1 MRLDYDQMIKIF
13 DWPNGYLDNTQIIP
27 NSFTAPTKGQGTRG
41 PIQFSSHQV
50 VKSDNLLAQNCVKQ
64 SVVELDNQIKSLRVN
79 VSIKQI

>member
-1 MRLDYDQMIKIF
+1 
-13 DWPNGYLDNTQIIP
+13 
-27 NSFTAPTKGQGTRG
+27 
-41 PIQFSSHQV
+41 V